1 MRATV
6 VVDNIGNETI
16 KGEWGLCIYIEYGTD
31 KVLLDTGSSGL
42 FIENGNKL
50 HIPLKDINYA
60 VLSHAHYDHAN
71 GMRQFFQINDR
82 AKFYLRDACAE
93 NCYAGN
99 WIFKKYIGLPK
110 GILAEYKD
118 RIVFASGD
126 YTLTEG
132 IRLIPHK
139 TQGLAAIGRREHM
152 YRKEKVCRWSP
163 DDFAHEQSLVFDT
176 PEGIVIFNSCSHG
189 GADSIINEVAA
200 TFPEKKLLALIGGF
214 HLFNKPAEEVRA
226 LAKRIKETGIQYV
239 YTGHCTGKKSY
250 MILKDELG
258 DTVQQLK
265 TGLVMEF

>member
-1 MRATV
+1 
-6 VVDNIGNETI
+6 
-16 KGEWGLCIYIEYGTD
+16 
-31 KVLLDTGSSGL
+31 
-42 FIENGNKL
+42 
-50 HIPLKDINYA
+50 
-60 VLSHAHYDHAN
+60 
-71 GMRQFFQINDR
+71 
-82 AKFYLRDACAE
+82 
-93 NCYAGN
+93 
-99 WIFKKYIGLPK
+99 
-110 GILAEYKD
+110 
-118 RIVFASGD
+118 
-126 YTLTEG
+126 
-132 IRLIPHK
+132 
-139 TQGLAAIGRREHM
+139 M